1 MKTTGVT
8 RRIDALG
15 RIVLPMEIRQAFGIN
30 SNEPLEIFLDK
41 SSIVLK
47 KYNPGCTL
55 CDNTENL
62 ISFKDKKFCMD
73 CISQLAEK
81 AGYGSTKTKDGRQKN
96 AYKRHD
102 GIEIFSKKESA
113 KSQPETDND
122 YPDDDMILETGINSL
137 VEDFSSYVENYKE
150 DEEVHKIDG
159 FEKDNQLEDDEK
171 SEVQDKPNIE
181 ASDQNMRMEQYERE
195 LEYLREQLKNLK
207 EKQER
212 GSFWRRLFGSGHEE
226 VNKSEN

>member
-81 AGYGSTKTKDGRQKN
+81 AGYGSTKTKDGRQKTLIKDMMGLK
-96 AYKRHD
+96 YFRKR
-102 GIEIFSKKESA
+102 SLRKVSLKL
-113 KSQPETDND
+113 T
-122 YPDDDMILETGINSL
+122 MIILMMI
-137 VEDFSSYVENYKE
+137 
-150 DEEVHKIDG
+150 
-159 FEKDNQLEDDEK
+159 
-171 SEVQDKPNIE
+171 
-181 ASDQNMRMEQYERE
+181 
-195 LEYLREQLKNLK
+195 
-207 EKQER
+207 
-212 GSFWRRLFGSGHEE
+212 
-226 VNKSEN
+226 